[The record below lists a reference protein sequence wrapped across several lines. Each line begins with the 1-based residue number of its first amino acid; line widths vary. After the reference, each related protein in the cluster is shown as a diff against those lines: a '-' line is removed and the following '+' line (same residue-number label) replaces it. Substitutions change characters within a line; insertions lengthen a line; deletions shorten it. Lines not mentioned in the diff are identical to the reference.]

1 MAPHAVWTSY
11 RIEQHHDQAHAP
23 NAGYLGRH
31 VEHDPRSLAYEISAD
46 LLPDS
51 PVTVRHTR
59 QIPILDQG
67 QVGSC
72 TGNDATGRVGTDPN
86 YSPIPASNKY
96 KPSATDADADETEA
110 RDTVYHMAT
119 QLDNV
124 PGTYPAQDTGST
136 GLAAAKAV
144 QKLGLISGYQH
155 GFDLDTALK
164 ALSVMP
170 LGIGAAWK
178 TSQDEPDSNGLV
190 RYTGSTRGGH
200 QFTADEIIVEKKL
213 VGFSNSWGLSYGVQG
228 RFYMGWDDFGAML
241 DNDGDVIMYVP
252 LSSPSPTPTPTP
264 TPSDVDKALHDIIT
278 LAQGA
283 LGTA

>member
-11 RIEQHHDQAHAP
+11 QIEQHHEDGP
-23 NAGYLGRH
+23 GYLGRQ
-31 VEHDPRSLAYEISAD
+31 VEHDPRSLDYPISAD
-46 LLPDS
+46 LLPAK
-51 PVTVRHTR
+51 PATTRHAR

-86 YSPIPASNKY
+86 YSPIPDSNKY

-110 RDTVYHMAT
+110 RDVVYHMAT

-124 PGTYPAQDTGST
+124 PGTYPGQDTGST

-144 QKLGLISGYQH
+144 SKLGLISGYQH
-155 GFDLDTALK
+155 GFDLDTALR

-178 TSQDEPDSNGLV
+178 TGQDTPDSSGLV
-190 RYTGSTRGGH
+190 HYTGSVRGGH

-213 VGFSNSWGLSYGVQG
+213 VGFSNSWGLGFGVDG
-228 RFYMGWDDFGAML
+228 RFYMSWDDFGAML

-264 TPSDVDKALHDIIT
+264 TPSDLDKALQEAIKIWQ
-278 LAQGA
+278 AGK
-283 LGTA
+283 GFV